1 MEFTLVIPIFLML
14 VSGMVDLG
22 VGLDAYMTVI
32 SATRD
37 GARMGSNLCGTASP
51 ACSSVVSTRVTT
63 AAAAAGITLPAPTI
77 TCTTSG
83 GAATSCDSGGAKGGG
98 SISVS
103 VTYTYHMIWPLAFG
117 ATIPMSYT
125 SKFMVQ

>member
-1 MEFTLVIPIFLML
+1 VEFTLVIPLFLLL
-14 VSGMVDLG
+14 VAGMVDLG
-22 VGLDAYMTVI
+22 VGLDAYMTVV
-32 SATRD
+32 STVRD
-37 GARMGSNLCGTASP
+37 GARTGANLCGTATP
-51 ACSSVVSTRVTT
+51 PCSSVVSTRVTN
-63 AAAAAGITLPAPTI
+63 AATAAGITLPAPTLA
-77 TCTTSG
+77 CTTPG
-83 GAATSCDSGGAKGGG
+83 GGGTSCDSGGAKGGG